1 MKEKCE
7 TYEFDLAFKKVFSYN
22 ILLEDFIN
30 SFLNAIK
37 SNLKFS
43 NSETTLQKI
52 ILPDNKDKK
61 VYYGDIVAILSD
73 GTIINIEI
81 YHGKFNKSEYNKSL
95 SYLCR
100 LYSNQMMQ
108 GKINYTNIKKVI
120 SLNLMKENFN
130 GKNDE
135 LINNYQLCNM
145 VTKNII
151 GNGSIEMYLIRLD
164 MSKNVAYT
172 ENESRFIKWLQLINA
187 LDYEEME
194 KIVKDDANMELSLAV
209 IKEWNSKEEV
219 QERFNTL
226 YKSMQAE
233 AKQAG
238 LEQGIAQGI
247 KQGIREN
254 KLEVAKNMLNMAM
267 PLDTIS
273 QATGLSVEQIEKIK
287 L

>member
-1 MKEKCE
+1 
-7 TYEFDLAFKKVFSYN
+7 
-22 ILLEDFIN
+22 
-30 SFLNAIK
+30 
-37 SNLKFS
+37 
-43 NSETTLQKI
+43 
-52 ILPDNKDKK
+52 
-61 VYYGDIVAILSD
+61 
-73 GTIINIEI
+73 
-81 YHGKFNKSEYNKSL
+81 
-95 SYLCR
+95 
-100 LYSNQMMQ
+100 
-108 GKINYTNIKKVI
+108 
-120 SLNLMKENFN
+120 MKENFN

-226 YKSMQAE
+226 YKAMKAE

-267 PLDTIS
+267 PLDMIS